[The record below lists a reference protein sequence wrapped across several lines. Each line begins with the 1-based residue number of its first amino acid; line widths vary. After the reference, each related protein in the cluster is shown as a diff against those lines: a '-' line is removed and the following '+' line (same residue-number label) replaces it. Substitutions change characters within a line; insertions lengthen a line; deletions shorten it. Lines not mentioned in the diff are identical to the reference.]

1 MNDNYANKTKH
12 WLTGTDNVTIEY
24 CEQSDCQIIITS
36 DPNSLFKT
44 RSTQIVVE
52 TTNGSVI
59 QRTVTINQAAK
70 QTYSGSA
77 NTPTPTVTLETHEN
91 NIMLRQII
99 KVINTWIKHHPQENA
114 NDFNMN
120 VIANL
125 VSSGLDFNKIF
136 KR

>member
-1 MNDNYANKTKH
+1 MTYDEESYVLDT
-12 WLTGTDNVTIEY
+12 LIEIQETIRSPE
-24 CEQSDCQIIITS
+24 
-36 DPNSLFKT
+36 FK
-44 RSTQIVVE
+44 QL
-52 TTNGSVI
+52 I
-59 QRTVTINQAAK
+59 Q
-70 QTYSGSA
+70 
-77 NTPTPTVTLETHEN
+77 ETHEN

-125 VSSGLDFNKIF
+125 ISSKLDFNKIF